1 MCAVQLYLRK
11 MDSPDIDTLCSVL
24 VPLLPVVVLKTSGLS
39 DGPAE
44 AGSRPGMGES
54 LEERVGESQ
63 ASDEVSFDG
72 VKLITLPARE
82 LCVQV
87 EEQLQE
93 EQGDDLEQV
102 RGELEEL
109 RALPEGSAEWVEAK
123 ARLDAAVQAAV
134 TAGCAQAELL
144 EARAREA
151 EAEAA
156 AAGEELT
163 GPAARKA
170 RKRRLEAE
178 KLRAEATSER
188 QRMARFGQAVRRAQ
202 RSKADDIPSITLELE
217 DDAEDVNKTVIA
229 KAAKDAKT
237 KTDVQVKKDKRSK
250 KMSSS
255 SGKGKRRK
263 KEASREEVRRKAEE
277 AARRWQERDDQLEA
291 SIRVV
296 EQRGAKAAAEKEALR
311 RAEKERQL
319 RAAERR
325 REAEA
330 RRSRSRRRRRRRS
343 SS

>member
-1 MCAVQLYLRK
+1 MGQQKPAAGLAWGKVSRKESVRAKPAMKWRSSCKKSKEMIWRKSVVSWKSYGLCRRAQLSGWRRKPAWMQQCRLLSPQAVRK
-11 MDSPDIDTLCSVL
+11 QSSW
-24 VPLLPVVVLKTSGLS
+24 K
-39 DGPAE
+39 
-44 AGSRPGMGES
+44 
-54 LEERVGESQ
+54 
-63 ASDEVSFDG
+63 
-72 VKLITLPARE
+72 
-82 LCVQV
+82 
-87 EEQLQE
+87 
-93 EQGDDLEQV
+93 QGHEKQ
-102 RGELEEL
+102 RSSEHP
-109 RALPEGSAEWVEAK
+109 RALA
-123 ARLDAAVQAAV
+123 
-134 TAGCAQAELL
+134 L
-144 EARAREA
+144 EHQ
-151 EAEAA
+151 AEAA

-163 GPAARKA
+163 GPAARKAASQLLRSFAA

-202 RSKADDIPSITLELE
+202 RSKAEIPSITLELE
-217 DDAEDVNKTVIA
+217 DDAEAEDVKKTVIA
-229 KAAKDAKT
+229 KAKSAKDTKT
-237 KTDVQVKKDKRSK
+237 KTDPQVKKDKRSK

>member
-1 MCAVQLYLRK
+1 
-11 MDSPDIDTLCSVL
+11 
-24 VPLLPVVVLKTSGLS
+24 
-39 DGPAE
+39 
-44 AGSRPGMGES
+44 MGET
-54 LEERVGESQ
+54 LEERVESQ
-63 ASDEVSFDG
+63 PDDVSIDG
-72 VKLITLPARE
+72 VKLVTPTVE
-82 LCVQV
+82 LACVQV
-87 EEQLQE
+87 EEQLQG
-93 EQGDDLEQV
+93 EQEDDLEKV
-102 RGELEEL
+102 RSELEEL
-109 RALPEGSAEWVEAK
+109 RAVPEGSSEWVEAK

-163 GPAARKA
+163 GAAARKA

-202 RSKADDIPSITLELE
+202 SKADEIPSITVELE
-217 DDAEDVNKTVIA
+217 DDAEDVKETVIP
-229 KAAKDAKT
+229 KDTKT
-237 KTDVQVKKDKRSK
+237 KTDTQVKKDKRAK
-250 KMSSS
+250 KSS
-255 SGKGKRRK
+255 SGKGRRRK
-263 KEASREEVRRKAEE
+263 KEEVRRKAEE

-296 EQRGAKAAAEKEALR
+296 EQRGAKAAAEREAQR

-330 RRSRSRRRRRRRS
+330 QLGRSISDSLNIQQESRSELPGHIAAMQWFD
-343 SS
+343 